1 MIRIVGQFL
10 EDEKIIELYWVR
22 DQRAITCSQQK
33 YGAYCHKIAQNV
45 LHNESDCEECMN
57 DTWFRAVEFHADRAA
72 GDIAGVFRSDYKKS
86 ILRPLPEKSFEKA
99 WRG

>member
-1 MIRIVGQFL
+1 MVPG
-10 EDEKIIELYWVR
+10 
-22 DQRAITCSQQK
+22 
-33 YGAYCHKIAQNV
+33 
-45 LHNESDCEECMN
+45 
-57 DTWFRAVEFHADRAA
+57 VEFHADRAA

>member
-45 LHNESDCEECMN
+45 LHNESIIHTLFTMK
-57 DTWFRAVEFHADRAA
+57 V
-72 GDIAGVFRSDYKKS
+72 IVKS
-86 ILRPLPEKSFEKA
+86 V
-99 WRG
+99 